1 MRTLSKK
8 IKKWLRIFITLDIFY
23 EEIRSF
29 LGILLNCTSLFYVK
43 SFCCWC
49 PIISPI
55 YSAMYV
61 SNVWMRHC
69 VILQNG
75 KFSYY
80 DIGSKVDVQSLHN
93 LCIQKNQHSTFGKS
107 LKNDSTQLSISSKW
121 ISLIKCDLRAKVHH
135 ELEFVQFTMYKVFL
149 HKCIFFFVFC
159 SSHFFSVSQKDKHKT
174 NWSAVHITEN
184 APWMW
189 YFFMILYHL
198 QLFTQTISSME
209 SRLE

>member
-1 MRTLSKK
+1 MYEWGTVSFYKMGNFPIMTLAAK
-8 IKKWLRIFITLDIFY
+8 L
-23 EEIRSF
+23 
-29 LGILLNCTSLFYVK
+29 
-43 SFCCWC
+43 
-49 PIISPI
+49 
-55 YSAMYV
+55 MY
-61 SNVWMRHC
+61 
-69 VILQNG
+69 
-75 KFSYY
+75 K
-80 DIGSKVDVQSLHN
+80 
-93 LCIQKNQHSTFGKS
+93 LCIIYAIRKINIQHLENHWKMI
-107 LKNDSTQLSISSKW
+107 QLNSKW
-121 ISLIKCDLRAKVHH
+121 ITLIKCDLRAKV
-135 ELEFVQFTMYKVFL
+135 LEFVQFTMYKVFL

>member
-1 MRTLSKK
+1 MNETLCHFT
-8 IKKWLRIFITLDIFY
+8 KW
-23 EEIRSF
+23 E
-29 LGILLNCTSLFYVK
+29 ILLLWHWQYQS
-43 SFCCWC
+43 WC
-49 PIISPI
+49 
-55 YSAMYV
+55 
-61 SNVWMRHC
+61 
-69 VILQNG
+69 
-75 KFSYY
+75 
-80 DIGSKVDVQSLHN
+80 VQSLHN
-93 LCIQKNQHSTFGKS
+93 LCIQQNQHLENHWKII
-107 LKNDSTQLSISSKW
+107 QLNKAQNES
-121 ISLIKCDLRAKVHH
+121 AKVRH

-149 HKCIFFFVFC
+149 HKCIFFVFC